1 MFIFPADVFL
11 PHPDNLLVNLRSRRK
26 VIEEFLTNILPSFP
40 LSENSTFDGNSSF
53 ITDTGSALGP
63 ALQAAYKVLSS
74 IGGRI
79 SLFQATLPS
88 KGNPTDGSILQNRE
102 NPNNRS
108 LNSSNSSSITPLLNP
123 ATDFYKKLALEC
135 SEHQIAVDL
144 FSLSPS
150 YSDLAT
156 VSQISKISGGSVFYY
171 GSSLANLENCRNRV
185 LARLEEDLT
194 HYLTR
199 SIGFEA
205 VMRLRCTRGLSI
217 HSFHGNFFVRSTDLL
232 TLPNVNPDSGYA
244 VHMSIDDDLRDFNGV
259 CFQAAVLYTNSCGER
274 RIRVHTL
281 ALPVVATVQD
291 VINGADQESI
301 MGMLC
306 KMGEYTLH
314 LLFLPLVSLK
324 KIVLFFPFSIISC

>member
-1 MFIFPADVFL
+1 MYCLFFQTDVFL
-11 PHPDNLLVNLRSRRK
+11 PVPSSLLVNLRSKRK
-26 VIEEFLTNILPSFP
+26 VIEDFLTNILPSFP
-40 LSENSTFDGNSSF
+40 LNENATQDGNNTL
-53 ITDTGSALGP
+53 IIDTGSAMGP

-79 SLFQATLPS
+79 TLFQATLPS

-108 LNSSNSSSITPLLNP
+108 LNSSNSSTITPLLNP

-135 SEHQIAVDL
+135 SEHHIAVDL

-171 GSSLANLENCRNRV
+171 GSSVANLENCKSRV
-185 LARLEEDLT
+185 LARLEEDLN

-244 VHMSIDDDLRDFNGV
+244 VQMSIDDDLRDFNGV

-291 VINGADQESI
+291 VLNGADQESI
-301 MGMLC
+301 IGMLC
-306 KMGEYTLH
+306 KMGKYFICFFKC
-314 LLFLPLVSLK
+314 LF
-324 KIVLFFPFSIISC
+324 